1 MNHQFKKEE
10 NLQRLNRLLPTW
22 YNLVSITQK
31 YPRLPVGIIQSAIET
46 SNMQMTINTFS
57 EMNTLVQTVSNIIE
71 ERRKKSKDV
80 IEIILLEHNRSAC
93 LKNTEENDLVNGI
106 LSIPHEVL
114 IITLKLTQNIVG
126 FNC

>member
-1 MNHQFKKEE
+1 MIKIKFFILGNGKK
-10 NLQRLNRLLPTW
+10 NS
-22 YNLVSITQK
+22 VK
-31 YPRLPVGIIQSAIET
+31 Y
-46 SNMQMTINTFS
+46 
-57 EMNTLVQTVSNIIE
+57 IE

-114 IITLKLTQNIVG
+114 IITLKLTQNIWG